1 MTDTFLPDSDPC
13 RPSAPRLT
21 MNYARYLE
29 CKIECPEIV
38 SGNLIVGEASLQ
50 TLTQRCQI
58 KPIPPELIKMAAMVE
73 TRPKDVIVGDP
84 DIPFYLKDFPDK
96 EQPWSDTSWLG
107 APGQRRQLTA
117 KEKVARKAKRNAI
130 KQARKIGRR

>member
-1 MTDTFLPDSDPC
+1 
-13 RPSAPRLT
+13 
-21 MNYARYLE
+21 MNYPRYLE
-29 CKIECPEIV
+29 CKNDHTEVI
-38 SGNLIVGEASLQ
+38 SANLDAGETPLHLLTPRQSL
-50 TLTQRCQI
+50 
-58 KPIPPELIKMAAMVE
+58 KSIPPELIKMAAMVE

-84 DIPFYLKDFPDK
+84 VIPFYLEDFPDK